1 MKKNI
6 KKCFAALLAV
16 IAVISFTGCQ
26 PDEAG
31 NGNGLSDTNV
41 DASFTITP
49 VAGSANRF
57 ILKSDGSNVITN
69 KWNIGKGVFK
79 GSDNQEVFLADAGN
93 YTISHTAIG
102 RGGVSN
108 TLSQQLAVSTS
119 DPAAGN
125 MVKGGNFLNAEDQ
138 AQWTILHISGTA
150 TNWTFNEGSATVKGG
165 SNAQQGIYQALQVE
179 ANKKYTLDMKVK
191 GSGATDTWFEVY
203 VSPVAPTQNSDYS
216 AGGKRLSLNTWAGC
230 GNNSFDDYLS
240 SIGCDGSGPIVE
252 FPTSGTVYLVIK
264 SGGGNLG
271 TTGISISEVEF
282 RGSSN

>member
-6 KKCFAALLAV
+6 KRYLAAFLVV
-16 IAVISFTGCQ
+16 IAISSFTACQ

-31 NGNGLSDTNV
+31 DGNGLSDANV
-41 DASFTITP
+41 DASFTITL

-57 ILKSDGSNVITN
+57 ILKRDGANVINN
-69 KWNIGKGVFK
+69 KWNIGKGSFSGK
-79 GSDNQEVFLADAGN
+79 ELQEVFLADAGT

-108 TLSQQLAVSTS
+108 TLSQQLVVATS

-125 MVKGGNFLNAEDQ
+125 MVKGGNFLNAEDH
-138 AQWTILHISGTA
+138 AQWTVLHISGTE

-203 VSPVAPTQNSDYS
+203 VSPVEPTQNSDYS
-216 AGGKRLSLNTWAGC
+216 AGGKRLSLNTWTGC

-240 SIGCDGSGPIVE
+240 SIGCDGSGPVVE

-271 TTGISISEVEF
+271 TTGITISEVEF